1 MIPNGLAKEAW
12 LINNP
17 ALGSYLIWTF
27 VLESYN
33 NTKLPVHPSK
43 IFCLFPFIY
52 YSNTRDILSSTHL
65 SSNLYS
71 YTAKFSTTK
80 ACATDITLSIHSR
93 VDNQKE
99 KTLESLITA
108 FDNGL
113 LTIDTYS
120 GLIIPNT
127 RIKPIARTELHDSIK
142 ELYDGSRKLGKWL
155 SNMNT
160 EDVTRTIKVVF

>member
-27 VLESYN
+27 VLESYSK
-33 NTKLPVHPSK
+33 TKKPVHPSK

-52 YSNTRDILSSTHL
+52 YLNTRDILSSTQL
-65 SSNLYS
+65 SSNLHAYI
-71 YTAKFSTTK
+71 AKFSTTK
-80 ACATDITLSIHSR
+80 ACATDIALSIHSR
-93 VDNQKE
+93 VDAQKE

-108 FDNGL
+108 FDCGL
-113 LTIDTYS
+113 LIMDINS

-127 RIKPIARTELHDSIK
+127 RIKPIARTELDEAIK
-142 ELYDGSRKLGKWL
+142 DLYDGSRKLGKWF

-160 EDVTRTIKVVF
+160 EDIARTIKVVF

>member
-27 VLESYN
+27 SLECYN
-33 NTKLPVHPSK
+33 NTQQPIHPSK

-52 YSNTRDILSSTHL
+52 YLNTRDILSCTNF
-65 SSNLYS
+65 SSNLHAYI
-71 YTAKFSTTK
+71 AKFYTTK
-80 ACATDITLSIHSR
+80 ACGTDIALSIHAR
-93 VDNQKE
+93 VDAQKE

-108 FDNGL
+108 FDCGL
-113 LTIDTYS
+113 LMIDINS

-127 RIKPIARTELHDSIK
+127 RIKPVARNELDKEIK
-142 ELYDGSRKLGKWL
+142 DLYDSSRKLGKWF

-160 EDVTRTIKVVF
+160 EEITRTIKVVF

>member
-27 VLESYN
+27 VLECYN
-33 NTKLPVHPSK
+33 NAKQPVHPSK

-52 YSNTRDILSSTHL
+52 YLNTRDTLSSTQL
-65 SSNLYS
+65 SSNLHAYI
-71 YTAKFSTTK
+71 TKFSTTK
-80 ACATDITLSIHSR
+80 ACAADIALSIHSR
-93 VDNQKE
+93 VDAQKE

-108 FDNGL
+108 FDSGL
-113 LTIDTYS
+113 LIMDTDS
-120 GLIIPNT
+120 GLITPNT
-127 RIKPIARTELHDSIK
+127 RIKPIVRTELDDAIK
-142 ELYDGSRKLGKWL
+142 DLYDGSRKLGKWL

-160 EDVTRTIKVVF
+160 EDITRTIKVVF